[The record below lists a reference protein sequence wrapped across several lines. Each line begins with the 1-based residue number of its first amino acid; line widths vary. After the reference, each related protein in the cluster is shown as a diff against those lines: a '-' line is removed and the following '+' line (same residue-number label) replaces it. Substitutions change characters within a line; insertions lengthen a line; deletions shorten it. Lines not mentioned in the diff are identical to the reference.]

1 MTLDILP
8 YPTAASV
15 RLAPVEPRY
24 ASLFC
29 FALLTA
35 ACALAS
41 FAFACATPF
50 ATFAVVAAAMLPLG
64 PALLVVAAAWL
75 VNQAI
80 GFGCLAYPVDTHT
93 ILWGFAIG
101 AAALVATATSTF
113 VLRLLRQTGTPVAW
127 GFALVGA
134 YAAYEFV
141 LFAATP
147 ILGGAGAF
155 TLTIVGRLGVLSLL
169 WLIVG
174 CGLRGVP
181 TTPLRSPASNGVLIV
196 LKGARPL
203 TEAAL
208 LNRLYLK

>member
-8 YPTAASV
+8 YPTATFV

-24 ASLFC
+24 VPLFC

-35 ACALAS
+35 ACAFAS

-50 ATFAVVAAAMLPLG
+50 AAFAVVAAAMLPLG
-64 PALLVVAAAWL
+64 PALFVVAAAWL
-75 VNQAI
+75 FNQAI
-80 GFGCLAYPVDTHT
+80 GFGCLGYPIDTHT

-101 AAALVATATSTF
+101 AAALTATATSTF
-113 VLRLLRQTGTPVAW
+113 VLRSLRQSGTPVAL
-127 GFALVGA
+127 GFALIGA
-134 YAAYEFV
+134 YAAYELV

-169 WLIVG
+169 WLI
-174 CGLRGVP
+174 GLVAACEVFP
-181 TTPLRSPASNGVLIV
+181 VLRSPRRRQMAS
-196 LKGARPL
+196 
-203 TEAAL
+203 
-208 LNRLYLK
+208 

>member
-35 ACALAS
+35 ACAFAS

-50 ATFAVVAAAMLPLG
+50 AAFAVVTAAMLRLRL
-64 PALLVVAAAWL
+64 ALLVVTAAWL

-80 GFGCLAYPVDTHT
+80 GFGCLGYPIDTKT

-101 AAALVATATSTF
+101 MAALAATVTSTF
-113 VLRLLRQTGTPVAW
+113 VLRSTRRTGSPVAL

-134 YAAYEFV
+134 YVAYELV
-141 LFAATP
+141 LFAVTP

-155 TLTIVGRLGVLSLL
+155 TLAIVGRIGVLSLL
-169 WLIVG
+169 WLI
-174 CGLRGVP
+174 GLV
-181 TTPLRSPASNGVLIV
+181 
-196 LKGARPL
+196 
-203 TEAAL
+203 AACEVFRL
-208 LNRLYLK
+208 LNPIRQRQVVS